1 MYNTIADIDCEI
13 AVLEEERDCTILY
26 WFEMGQSDRSYGLSP
41 QYSENPWYIL
51 GYHDRDYQL
60 EIDFNLQPVT
70 FDHF

>member
-1 MYNTIADIDCEI
+1 MYNNITDINREI
-13 AVLEEERDCTILY
+13 AALQEQRDYEIAY
-26 WFEMGQSDRSYGLSP
+26 WFEQGECDRNYGLQP

-51 GYHDRDYQL
+51 GWHDRDYWL